1 MPNNRYTVAPLP
13 RLEEGGDPV
22 IWASELVDQLEQTQ
36 DNLSQAA
43 NIGDIDTK
51 FSTSNITTTKS
62 LNANST
68 STTNNANVLGSV
80 INALREKGV
89 LA

>member
-1 MPNNRYTVAPLP
+1 MANSRFTIAPLP
-13 RLEEGGDPV
+13 RLEDGGDPV
-22 IWASELVDQLEQTQ
+22 IWASELVDQLEQTL

-43 NIGDIDTK
+43 NIGDINTK

>member
-22 IWASELVDQLEQTQ
+22 IWASELVDQLEQTL

-43 NIGDIDTK
+43 NIGDINTK

-80 INALREKGV
+80 INALREKRV

>member
-1 MPNNRYTVAPLP
+1 MANSRFTIAPLP

-22 IWASELVDQLEQTQ
+22 LWASELVDQLEQTL

-43 NIGDIDTK
+43 NTGDITTN
-51 FSTSNITTTKS
+51 FSTSNVTTTK
-62 LNANST
+62 AHNST
-68 STTNNANVLGSV
+68 STNLAHHGHVLGSV

>member
-22 IWASELVDQLEQTQ
+22 IWASELVDQLEQTL

-43 NIGDIDTK
+43 NIGDINTK

-80 INALREKGV
+80 INALREK
-89 LA
+89 

>member
-22 IWASELVDQLEQTQ
+22 IWASELVDQLEQTL

-43 NIGDIDTK
+43 NIGDINTK

-68 STTNNANVLGSV
+68 STPNNANVLGSV

>member
-1 MPNNRYTVAPLP
+1 MANSRFTIAPLP

-22 IWASELVDQLEQTQ
+22 LWASELVDQLEQTL

-43 NIGDIDTK
+43 NTGDITTN
-51 FSTSNITTTKS
+51 FSTANVTTAK
-62 LNANST
+62 AIDPT
-68 STTNNANVLGSV
+68 STTTANTAHVLGSL

>member
-22 IWASELVDQLEQTQ
+22 IWASELVDQLEQTL

>member
-22 IWASELVDQLEQTQ
+22 IWASELVDQLEQTL

-43 NIGDIDTK
+43 NIGDINTK

-80 INALREKGV
+80 INALREKAV

>member
-22 IWASELVDQLEQTQ
+22 IWASELVDQLEQTL

-43 NIGDIDTK
+43 NIGDINTK

>member
-22 IWASELVDQLEQTQ
+22 IWASELVDQLEQTL

-43 NIGDIDTK
+43 NIGDINTK

-68 STTNNANVLGSV
+68 STTNNANVHGSV
-80 INALREKGV
+80 INALIEK
-89 LA
+89 

>member
-22 IWASELVDQLEQTQ
+22 IWASELVDQLEQTL

-43 NIGDIDTK
+43 NIGDINTK

-62 LNANST
+62 LNAN
-68 STTNNANVLGSV
+68 
-80 INALREKGV
+80 
-89 LA
+89 

>member
-1 MPNNRYTVAPLP
+1 MANSRFAIAPLP

-22 IWASELVDQLEQTQ
+22 LWASELVDQLEQTLE
-36 DNLSQAA
+36 NLSQAA
-43 NIGDIDTK
+43 NVGDITTN
-51 FSTSNITTTKS
+51 FSTSNVTTTKV
-62 LNANST
+62 LDPT
-68 STTNNANVLGSV
+68 STTTANNANVLGSV

>member
-22 IWASELVDQLEQTQ
+22 IWASELVDQLEQTL

-43 NIGDIDTK
+43 NIGDINTK

-80 INALREKGV
+80 INALRQKGV

>member
-22 IWASELVDQLEQTQ
+22 IWASELVDQLEQTL

-43 NIGDIDTK
+43 NIGDINTK

-80 INALREKGV
+80 INALREQGV

>member
-1 MPNNRYTVAPLP
+1 MANSRFTIAPLP
-13 RLEEGGDPV
+13 RLEDGGDPV
-22 IWASELVDQLEQTQ
+22 IWASELVDQLEQTL

-43 NIGDIDTK
+43 NVGDITTN
-51 FSTSNITTTKS
+51 FSTSNVTTTKA
-62 LNANST
+62 LDPT
-68 STTNNANVLGSV
+68 STTTANNAHVLGSV

>member
-22 IWASELVDQLEQTQ
+22 IWASELVDQLEQTL

-43 NIGDIDTK
+43 NIGDINTK
-51 FSTSNITTTKS
+51 VSTSNIPTTKS

>member
-22 IWASELVDQLEQTQ
+22 IWASELVDQLEQTL

-43 NIGDIDTK
+43 NIGDINTK

-80 INALREKGV
+80 INAFREKVV

>member
-22 IWASELVDQLEQTQ
+22 IWASELGDQLEQTL

-43 NIGDIDTK
+43 NIGDINTK

>member
-1 MPNNRYTVAPLP
+1 MPNNRFTVAPLP

-22 IWASELVDQLEQTQ
+22 IWASELVDQLEQTL

-62 LNANST
+62 LNASST